1 MTFLVTGGTGTLGR
15 PTVGLLRTTGYDV
28 RVLSRHDGPGQVR
41 GDLDSGIGLGDVLRG
56 VDTVL
61 HLATTAGRRDV
72 AQTRRLLA
80 VAADAGV
87 QHLVYISIV
96 GVDQLPFPYYRA
108 KLECERLVEE
118 SGLDHTILRATQ
130 FHEFIAGLVDA
141 QRRLPVVLAVD
152 LPDQPISADE
162 VAARLV
168 ELATAHP
175 LGRVSDIGG
184 PVQLRLLDA
193 IATLQSYDGTHKPV
207 WPLAIPGRTMRAF
220 RDGHHLA
227 ALPGYGQ
234 VTFEEFA
241 RNRASRRRGD

>member
-15 PTVGLLRTTGYDV
+15 PTVDRLRATGHDV
-28 RVLSRHDGPGQVR
+28 RVLSRHDGPGRVR
-41 GDLDSGIGLGDVLRG
+41 GDLDSGAGLPDALRG

-80 VAADAGV
+80 AAANTDV
-87 QHLVYISIV
+87 RHLVYISIV
-96 GVDQLPFPYYRA
+96 GVDQIPFPYYRA
-108 KLECERLVEE
+108 KFECERLVEE
-118 SGLDHTILRATQ
+118 SGLGHTILRATQ
-130 FHEFIAGLVDA
+130 FHEFIAGLVEA

-168 ELATAHP
+168 ELAAEP
-175 LGRVSDIGG
+175 PAGRVPDIGG
-184 PVQLRLLDA
+184 PEQLRLLDA
-193 IATLQSYDGTHKPV
+193 IATLQRYDDTHKPV
-207 WPLAIPGRTMRAF
+207 WPIAIPGRTMRAF

-227 ALPGYGQ
+227 TLPGSGR
-234 VTFEEFA
+234 VTFDEFA
-241 RNRASRRRGD
+241 RDRAARRRGD